1 MKKPSETL
9 LQGTRRFGV
18 GTPGCMT
25 YLDELRR
32 QQLID
37 EKVHGQNLMDDTVR
51 KAAWEGL
58 QKNIVM
64 NGDTIIDR
72 RTGEVLGP
80 EVDYTY

>member
-1 MKKPSETL
+1 MN
-9 LQGTRRFGV
+9 
-18 GTPGCMT
+18 
-25 YLDELRR
+25 
-32 QQLID
+32 ID
-37 EKVHGQNLMDDTVR
+37 EKVHVQNLMDDTVR